1 MRLPDIPYDSPYS
14 FTYSQKIL
22 LTTLPPI
29 VSFALK
35 TLLTLCKWKVF
46 DKEHYDQTI
55 ETEGRIIVA
64 LWHEHILYG
73 AYLFQGTHYHTLT
86 SYSYDGELAA
96 RIVRRFGIEAVR
108 GSSSRGGSDAL
119 KGLQNAL
126 EQQGCVGWTLDG
138 PRGPRRIAKPGIAVL
153 SARTKTPIVPMG
165 AIVNKSWHLK
175 SWDHFSIPKPFAKI
189 YVGFGPA
196 IPPPTSEDKE
206 EIENTRKDVET
217 ALDTLLHRLEKVT
230 GIQEETM

>member
-1 MRLPDIPYDSPYS
+1 MRISDISYNSPYS
-14 FTYSQKIL
+14 FTFSQKIL

-29 VSFALK
+29 ISFALK
-35 TLLTLCKWKVF
+35 TLLTLCEWKVF
-46 DKEHYDQTI
+46 DKQHYEQTI

-64 LWHEHILYG
+64 FWHEHILYG

-96 RIVRRFGIEAVR
+96 RIVRHFGIEAVR

-119 KGLQNAL
+119 KGLQKAL
-126 EQQGCVGWTLDG
+126 EQLGCVGWTLDG

-153 SARTKTPIVPMG
+153 SARTKTPIIPMG
-165 AIVNKSWHLK
+165 AIVNKSWHLN

-189 YVGFGPA
+189 YVGFGPV
-196 IPPPTSEDKE
+196 ISPPTSEDKE
-206 EIENTRKDVET
+206 KIEDTRQEVET
-217 ALDTLLHRLEKVT
+217 ALNNLLNRLEKVS
-230 GIQEETM
+230 GIQEKTM